1 MMLTMGSKTFWK
13 KSAMELIMR
22 APSSYR
28 VAPSFGERVTTEH
41 PPDPHQAA
49 PQQAV
54 LLHGLE
60 RVQRT
65 ARREPARRR
74 EHGGEEPP
82 ITFDQGYAH
91 RFEHRYPG
99 PASPILSAS
108 LSLRRAI
115 ANSSLNSRRP
125 ASAAAGRADTTRS
138 QFPGISARVK

>member
-1 MMLTMGSKTFWK
+1 MMLTMGSQNFWK

-28 VAPSFGERVTTEH
+28 VAPSFGERVTAEH
-41 PPDPHQAA
+41 SPGPHQAA

-74 EHGGEEPP
+74 EHGGEDLLV
-82 ITFDQGYAH
+82 TFDQGYTH

-99 PASPILSAS
+99 PASPILPGSP
-108 LSLRRAI
+108 SLRRAI
-115 ANSSLNSRRP
+115 ANS
-125 ASAAAGRADTTRS
+125 
-138 QFPGISARVK
+138 